1 MFWHIGNTLFAVVV
15 HRRFVFQYFSS
26 EGVHFENPLLIIV
39 VFEIL
44 QMQIFQVRLPESTIL
59 LFVLNRIFGF

>member
-1 MFWHIGNTLFAVVV
+1 MVV

-39 VFEIL
+39 VLEIL